1 MDHRSQAEELYKL
14 TRCNNSENSNQ
25 LTTVKEYLR
34 HFVCKCQPSQKFK
47 VIEIPS
53 IIMKSAKQESFI
65 SSKASESFEKLEY
78 YFSLVSSNPWK
89 AEFHTIKKYSGFFQT
104 KIASHLTGVEE
115 LFRIAGYSENP
126 IKNEFKL
133 SKNINKELLLALAFE
148 CFIASVECIIIHE
161 LQIRTKF
168 SINAA
173 NIANLRT
180 TYSGDVEEMYSV
192 LRKSFNLKKDDC
204 IMTSPDQ
211 TIKNIDHVD
220 QLSPRQQQM
229 KTQHGQALSVVES
242 DVRPEI
248 LNSEFKEGTLEDH
261 MMASLQL
268 IEEEKEEMS
277 QTPKQPSV
285 RPSDEWSFVNE
296 GLLKKYGEKYFNG
309 QRGNILQTPSSKESR
324 PYRDSGIESGVH
336 SELPYADV
344 DTIRTRSTRVIK
356 EKNPHSAV
364 HAQISWPTHPEQ
376 SPLHRPQYS
385 WPQHEPVAPQVH
397 RPQFSSPFPQ
407 GQQQTTKAELLR
419 ARNKSV
425 SSAFPPDQ
433 WPPKENVKSEIVEQS
448 TTDDFVGV
456 IRPSRSITKTDFVF
470 ETPQNPTAAPVYSR
484 ISKPV
489 VNDKLSSP
497 GHCQPFAF
505 SSHSAPVARR
515 EPEERIP
522 SCSLGD
528 EETWICDHCTMKNNR
543 YVNTCYMCSKSRD
556 IVKSPDVRWGKQC
569 PRCTLLNKADS
580 YACEAC
586 DNKLPE
592 ACDNPV

>member
-1 MDHRSQAEELYKL
+1 MDHRTQAEELYKF
-14 TRCNNSENSNQ
+14 TKCNSSENSNQ

-47 VIEIPS
+47 VKEIPS
-53 IIMKSAKQESFI
+53 IIMKSVKQESFI

-133 SKNINKELLLALAFE
+133 K
-148 CFIASVECIIIHE
+148 CIIIHE

-173 NIANLRT
+173 DIANLRAT
-180 TYSGDVEEMYSV
+180 HCGDVEEMYSV

-204 IMTSPDQ
+204 IITSPDQ
-211 TIKNIDHVD
+211 TIKNIDYVD
-220 QLSPRQQQM
+220 QLSPRQPPM
-229 KTQHGQALSVVES
+229 RTQHGQALSVVES
-242 DVRPEI
+242 DIRPEI
-248 LNSEFKEGTLEDH
+248 QNSEFKEGTLEDH

-268 IEEEKEEMS
+268 IEEEKEETS

-324 PYRDSGIESGVH
+324 PYRDSGIESGVP

-385 WPQHEPVAPQVH
+385 WPQHEPAAQPVH
-397 RPQFSSPFPQ
+397 KPQFSSPFPQ

-433 WPPKENVKSEIVEQS
+433 WSPKENIKPEIVEQL
-448 TTDDFVGV
+448 TADDIVGV
-456 IRPSRSITKTDFVF
+456 IRPSRSITKTDFVVD
-470 ETPQNPTAAPVYSR
+470 TPQNPTAAPVYSR

-497 GHCQPFAF
+497 GHCQPFTF
-505 SSHSAPVARR
+505 SSHSAPIALKKYN
-515 EPEERIP
+515 ILMHDFK
-522 SCSLGD
+522 CKL
-528 EETWICDHCTMKNNR
+528 NN
-543 YVNTCYMCSKSRD
+543 YV
-556 IVKSPDVRWGKQC
+556 IVCRT
-569 PRCTLLNKADS
+569 R
-580 YACEAC
+580 
-586 DNKLPE
+586 
-592 ACDNPV
+592 